1 VNVLVGEFGWKTF
14 SRWIANVLA
23 LSAPLC
29 AQPPVGFLMGITVSF
44 GELRV
49 G

>member
-1 VNVLVGEFGWKTF
+1 
-14 SRWIANVLA
+14 VLA
-23 LSAPLC
+23 LSLSLR
-29 AQPPVGFLMGITVSF
+29 AQPPVGFLMGMTVSF